1 MTRRFV
7 VAALLAQAV
16 CASVVAQSS
25 GTKSDAA
32 MTKELDDFR
41 VFIQQH
47 PRALAE
53 LQKDPSLIRA
63 AAFAEEHQA
72 VREYLENHS
81 AVKEELRKYPNFFD
95 GLKATTQGGQNKK
108 GKKN

>member
-16 CASVVAQSS
+16 CAGVQAQSS

-32 MTKELDDFR
+32 MTKELDEFR

-53 LQKDPSLIRA
+53 LQKDPSLIRT

-95 GLKATTQGGQNKK
+95 GLKATTQGGQNRK
-108 GKKN
+108 GKKD